1 MDLVKT
7 RFKKTRFKK
16 TGIRVTPTGL
26 KVENMMPGQPN
37 HDENLGEAVT
47 YDLAYEIVP
56 ENLRRGPVS
65 MGLLWLATQTNF
77 SGMFIGFT
85 AQHAGQ
91 SLQGLLIGCGLG
103 TVCLCIY
110 GILAGYLGAV
120 TGQMH
125 PFLTRVVF
133 GKFGSVL
140 VSIFLIVMGS
150 GWYSFQAVYTGQ
162 LFQGVFPRF
171 ASTTVFAI
179 LFTILMATNNVI
191 GFKGIGEFGKFM
203 APVVFL
209 IAIYSLYEAFATT
222 PQHVI
227 WAAPKIANTTSMIVT
242 ATLILGSGVFGNE
255 PDIWRFS
262 RRKFTSVAVPM
273 FLAYALGLFLFPI
286 AGWVMA
292 LTSTG
297 SSPAQQAHVIVRYL
311 FGSAT
316 FAAIIILLSQV
327 ALNDVNLYE
336 SINAM
341 TNLFNLKRYYSIAIV
356 LFFGCLLSAWMATA
370 VSQKVF
376 FIVAGIGA
384 ATVPTATTLMAV
396 DVLLLPKLFGTR
408 RDVSNV
414 LNWRDLESTNWL
426 GIIALLFGVVVS
438 IVLSIPGNVIPN
450 FGLSIGLAPFEGW
463 LAAVI
468 LYLGMIAAVRGRATF
483 HWSIGMRASAAAE

>member
-1 MDLVKT
+1 
-7 RFKKTRFKK
+7 
-16 TGIRVTPTGL
+16 
-26 KVENMMPGQPN
+26 MMPGKPE

-47 YDLAYEIVP
+47 YDLAYDIVP
-56 ENLRRGPVS
+56 ENLRQGPFS

-77 SGMFIGFT
+77 AGMFIGFT

-91 SLQGLLIGCGLG
+91 SLQELLIGCGIG

-125 PFLTRVVF
+125 PFLTRAVF

-162 LFQGVFPRF
+162 LVQGLYPRF
-171 ASTTVFAI
+171 ASATLCAI
-179 LFTILMATNNVI
+179 LFTVVMATNNVI

-203 APVVFL
+203 APLVFF
-209 IAIYSLYEAFATT
+209 IAVYSLWEAFAKT
-222 PQHVI
+222 PARVL
-227 WAAPKIANTTSMIVT
+227 WATPKIANTTSMIAT

-262 RRKFTSVAVPM
+262 RRKFKSVAVPM
-273 FLAYALGLFLFPI
+273 FLAYALGMFLFPI

-297 SSPAQQAHVIVRYL
+297 SSPEQQAHVIVRYL
-311 FGSAT
+311 FGSVP
-316 FAAIIILLSQV
+316 FAAIVIVLSQV

-341 TNLFNLKRYYSIAIV
+341 TNLFNMRRYYSIAIL
-356 LFFGCLLSAWMATA
+356 LFFGCLLSVWMATG

-384 ATVPTATTLMAV
+384 ATVPTATTLMAI
-396 DVLLLPKLFGTR
+396 DVLLIPKIFGTR
-408 RDVSNV
+408 RDLSRV
-414 LNWRDLESTNWL
+414 LNWRELDSTNWL
-426 GIIALLFGVVVS
+426 GIIALLSGVIVS

-463 LAAVI
+463 VAAVI
-468 LYLGMIAAVRGRATF
+468 LYLGMITAARGSAKF
-483 HWSIGMRASAAAE
+483 HWSIGLRASATAE

>member
-1 MDLVKT
+1 
-7 RFKKTRFKK
+7 
-16 TGIRVTPTGL
+16 
-26 KVENMMPGQPN
+26 MPGKPD

-47 YDLAYEIVP
+47 YDLAYDIVP
-56 ENLRRGPVS
+56 ENLRRGSFS
-65 MGLLWLATQTNF
+65 MGLLWLSTQTNF
-77 SGMFIGFT
+77 AGMFIGFT
-85 AQHAGQ
+85 AQHSGQ
-91 SLQGLLIGCGLG
+91 SLQELLIGCGIG
-103 TVCLCIY
+103 AVCLCIY

-125 PFLTRVVF
+125 PFLTRAVF

-162 LFQGVFPRF
+162 LVQGLYPRF
-171 ASTTVFAI
+171 ASATLCAL
-179 LFTILMATNNVI
+179 LFTVLMATNNVI
-191 GFKGIGEFGKFM
+191 GFKGIGEFGKLM
-203 APVVFL
+203 APLVFF
-209 IAIYSLYEAFATT
+209 IAVYSLWEAFAMT
-222 PQHVI
+222 PARLL
-227 WAAPKIANTTSMIVT
+227 WAAPKIANTTSMMVT

-262 RRKFTSVAVPM
+262 RRKFKSVAVPM
-273 FLAYALGLFLFPI
+273 FLAYALGMFLFPI

-292 LTSTG
+292 LSSTG
-297 SSPAQQAHVIVRYL
+297 SSPEQQAHVIVRYL
-311 FGSAT
+311 FGSAP
-316 FAAIIILLSQV
+316 FAAVVIVLSQI

-341 TNLFNLKRYYSIAIV
+341 TNLFNLKRYYSIAI
-356 LFFGCLLSAWMATA
+356 LLLLGCLLSVWMATA

-396 DVLLLPKLFGTR
+396 DVLLIPKIFGTR
-408 RDVSNV
+408 RDLSRV
-414 LNWRDLESTNWL
+414 LNWRELESTNWL
-426 GIIALLFGVVVS
+426 GIIALLSGMIVS

-463 LAAVI
+463 VAAVI
-468 LYLGMIAAVRGRATF
+468 LYLGMITAARGSAKF
-483 HWSIGMRASAAAE
+483 HWSIGLRASAAAE

>member
-1 MDLVKT
+1 
-7 RFKKTRFKK
+7 
-16 TGIRVTPTGL
+16 
-26 KVENMMPGQPN
+26 MMPGKPE

-47 YDLAYEIVP
+47 YDLAYDIVP
-56 ENLRRGPVS
+56 DDLRRGPVT
-65 MGLLWLATQTNF
+65 MGLLWLTSQTNF

-91 SLQGLLIGCGLG
+91 SLQGLLLGCGIG
-103 TVCLCIY
+103 TLCLSIY

-125 PFLTRVVF
+125 PFLTRLVF

-162 LFQGVFPRF
+162 LIRGVYPRL
-171 ASTTVFAI
+171 ASTTIWAI
-179 LFTILMATNNVI
+179 LLTVLMATNNLI

-203 APVVFL
+203 APLVFF
-209 IAIYSLYEAFATT
+209 IAVYSLYEAYVKTPAHVVWAT
-222 PQHVI
+222 
-227 WAAPKIANTTSMIVT
+227 PKIANTTSMMAT
-242 ATLILGSGVFGNE
+242 ATLVLGSGVFGNE

-262 RRKFTSVAVPM
+262 RCKFKSVAVPM
-273 FLAYALGLFLFPI
+273 FLSYALGMFLFPI
-286 AGWVMA
+286 AGWAMG
-292 LTSTG
+292 LTSSG
-297 SSPAQQAHVIVRYL
+297 SSPEQQAHVIVSYL
-311 FGSAT
+311 FGSAA
-316 FAAIIILLSQV
+316 FAAIVMVLSQV

-341 TNLFNLKRYYSIAIV
+341 TNLFDIKRYYSIAIL

-370 VSQKVF
+370 GSQNVF

-396 DVLLLPKLFGTR
+396 DVLLLPKIFGTR
-408 RDVSNV
+408 RDLSHV
-414 LNWRDLESTNWL
+414 LQWRDLESTNWL
-426 GIIALLFGVVVS
+426 GIVALLFGVFVS
-438 IVLSIPGNVIPN
+438 IVLSIPGSVIPN

-463 LAAVI
+463 GAAVI
-468 LYLGMIAAVRGRATF
+468 LYLGMIAALRGHEKFR
-483 HWSIGMRASAAAE
+483 WSIGLRTSAAAE

>member
-1 MDLVKT
+1 
-7 RFKKTRFKK
+7 
-16 TGIRVTPTGL
+16 
-26 KVENMMPGQPN
+26 MPGKPD
-37 HDENLGEAVT
+37 HDENLDEAVT
-47 YDLAYEIVP
+47 YDLAYDIVP
-56 ENLRRGPVS
+56 ENLRRGPFS
-65 MGLLWLATQTNF
+65 MGLLWLTTQTTF
-77 SGMFIGFT
+77 GGMFIGFT
-85 AQHAGQ
+85 AQHSGQ
-91 SLQGLLIGCGLG
+91 SLQGLLIGCGIG

-125 PFLTRVVF
+125 PFLTRAVF

-162 LFQGVFPRF
+162 LVQGLYPRV
-171 ASTTVFAI
+171 ASRTTCAI
-179 LFTILMATNNVI
+179 LLTVLMATNNVI
-191 GFKGIGEFGKFM
+191 GFKGIGEFGKWM
-203 APVVFL
+203 APLVFF
-209 IAIYSLYEAFATT
+209 IAVCSLWEAFAKT
-222 PQHVI
+222 PGGVL
-227 WAAPKIANTTSMIVT
+227 WATQKIANTTSMMAT

-262 RRKFTSVAVPM
+262 RRGFKSVAVPM
-273 FLAYALGLFLFPI
+273 FLAYVLGMFLFPI

-297 SSPAQQAHVIVRYL
+297 SSPEQQAHVIVRYL
-311 FGSAT
+311 FGSAA
-316 FAAIIILLSQV
+316 FVAIVIGLSQV

-341 TNLFNLKRYYSIAIV
+341 TNLFNMKRFYSIAIL
-356 LFFGCLLSAWMATA
+356 LFLGCLLSAWMATA

-396 DVLLLPKLFGTR
+396 DVLLIPRIFGTR
-408 RDVSNV
+408 RDLSHV
-414 LNWRDLESTNWL
+414 LNWRELESSNWL
-426 GIIALLFGVVVS
+426 GMIALLFGVIVS
-438 IVLSIPGNVIPN
+438 IVLSIPGNVVPN

-463 LAAVI
+463 GAAVI
-468 LYLGMIAAVRGRATF
+468 LYLGMIAAVRGHAKF
-483 HWSIGMRASAAAE
+483 HWSIGIRASEAAE

>member
-1 MDLVKT
+1 
-7 RFKKTRFKK
+7 
-16 TGIRVTPTGL
+16 
-26 KVENMMPGQPN
+26 
-37 HDENLGEAVT
+37 
-47 YDLAYEIVP
+47 
-56 ENLRRGPVS
+56 

-77 SGMFIGFT
+77 AGMFIGFT
-85 AQHAGQ
+85 AQHSGQ
-91 SLQGLLIGCGLG
+91 SLRELLLGCGIG
-103 TVCLCIY
+103 TICLCIY

-125 PFLTRVVF
+125 PFLTRAVF

-150 GWYSFQAVYTGQ
+150 GWYSFQAVYTGH
-162 LFQGVFPRF
+162 LVHGLYPRF
-171 ASTTVFAI
+171 ALAPFASTMTWAI
-179 LFTILMATNNVI
+179 LFTVVMATNNVI

-203 APVVFL
+203 APLVFF
-209 IAIYSLYEAFATT
+209 IAVYSLWEAFAKT
-222 PQHVI
+222 PGRVL
-227 WAAPKIANTTSMIVT
+227 WATPKIANTTSMIAT

-262 RRKFTSVAVPM
+262 RRKFKSVAVPM
-273 FLAYALGLFLFPI
+273 FLAYALGMFLFPI

-297 SSPAQQAHVIVRYL
+297 SSPEQQANVIVRYL
-311 FGSAT
+311 FGSVP
-316 FAAIIILLSQV
+316 FAAIVIVLSQV

-341 TNLFNLKRYYSIAIV
+341 TNLFNLKRYYSIAIL

-370 VSQKVF
+370 VSQQVF

-396 DVLLLPKLFGTR
+396 DVLLIPKIFRTR
-408 RDVSNV
+408 RDLSHV
-414 LNWRDLESTNWL
+414 LNWRELESTNWL
-426 GIIALLFGVVVS
+426 GIIALLFGVIVS

-450 FGLSIGLAPFEGW
+450 VGLSVGLAPFEGW
-463 LAAVI
+463 AAAVI
-468 LYLGMIAAVRGRATF
+468 LYLGMITAVRGSAKF
-483 HWSIGMRASAAAE
+483 HWSIGMRASAEAE

>member
-1 MDLVKT
+1 
-7 RFKKTRFKK
+7 
-16 TGIRVTPTGL
+16 
-26 KVENMMPGQPN
+26 MPGKPD
-37 HDENLGEAVT
+37 HGENLGQAVT
-47 YDLAYEIVP
+47 YDLAYDIVP
-56 ENLRRGPVS
+56 ENLRQGPFS

-77 SGMFIGFT
+77 AGMFIGFS

-91 SLQGLLIGCGLG
+91 SLRELLIGCGLG
-103 TVCLCIY
+103 AVCLCIY

-125 PFLTRVVF
+125 PFLTRAVF

-162 LFQGVFPRF
+162 LVQGLFPGF
-171 ASTTVFAI
+171 ASATLCAI
-179 LFTILMATNNVI
+179 LFTVVMATNNVI

-203 APVVFL
+203 APLVFF
-209 IAIYSLYEAFATT
+209 IAVFSLWQAFAKT
-222 PQHVI
+222 PARVL
-227 WAAPKIANTTSMIVT
+227 WATPKIANTTSMMVT

-262 RRKFTSVAVPM
+262 RRKFKSVAVPM
-273 FLAYALGLFLFPI
+273 VVAYTLGMFLFPI

-292 LTSTG
+292 LTSAG
-297 SSPAQQAHVIVRYL
+297 SSPEQQAHVVMRYL
-311 FGSAT
+311 FGSAP
-316 FAAIIILLSQV
+316 FAAIVIVLSQV

-341 TNLFNLKRYYSIAIV
+341 TNLFNLKRYYSIAIL
-356 LFFGCLLSAWMATA
+356 LFFGCLLSVWMATA
-370 VSQKVF
+370 VSQKVY

-396 DVLLLPKLFGTR
+396 DVLLIPRIFGTR
-408 RDVSNV
+408 RDLTHV
-414 LNWRDLESTNWL
+414 LNWRELDSTNWL
-426 GIIALLFGVVVS
+426 GMIALLFGVIVS

-463 LAAVI
+463 FAAVI
-468 LYLGMIAAVRGRATF
+468 LYLGMIAAVRGSAKFR
-483 HWSIGMRASAAAE
+483 WSIGMRASAAAE